1 MIHEKRLMARMRE
14 VYKTAGYRVGNIM
27 MNGTEWL
34 IVSGSG
40 WLVRMPAADVGRE
53 LKSQIVL
60 HTGDLPGKPVM
71 AQKDSGV
78 QTMVEGEL
86 ESTVKELL
94 ALPEAAECCHA
105 TPLTLRGKQVWQDE
119 NGRCCLFSGD
129 LTGLVQEEEDEP
141 VERWMGNRQMIL
153 DCGMGA
159 AYILAS
165 VSWPE
170 EQEQLKHL
178 SGYDWTGGGE
188 E

>member
-1 MIHEKRLMARMRE
+1 MINEKRLMARMRE

-71 AQKDSGV
+71 VQKDSGV
-78 QTMVEGEL
+78 QTMVTGEL

-94 ALPEAAECCHA
+94 ALPEGAECC
-105 TPLTLRGKQVWQDE
+105 PSSD
-119 NGRCCLFSGD
+119 
-129 LTGLVQEEEDEP
+129 
-141 VERWMGNRQMIL
+141 
-153 DCGMGA
+153 
-159 AYILAS
+159 Y
-165 VSWPE
+165 
-170 EQEQLKHL
+170 
-178 SGYDWTGGGE
+178 
-188 E
+188 